1 MATNRSNTPLKSP
14 GSPKGLGFFNQFVR
28 HFIRPYGEADDAP
41 SEETVIRRIKPFNCE
56 WLIRPK
62 VAVSETAATILEN
75 AKLFDENGS
84 EYSDILNEKFL
95 QAFAEK
101 FSSIQDDLKLL
112 KKDSDEK
119 PTKDNVIA
127 LLKFLY
133 KEDAELDKIVDSIF
147 KYGGAL
153 FAMSCNI
160 IVARTLIRNHE
171 SYAGLVAAENQ
182 SDADFK
188 RKKDIK
194 EMKKFLT
201 QNIVGETTKKDVIT
215 QQGKDLKAC
224 LTRTKT
230 KKKINHQERKTK
242 KVRARKMTYK
252 NISKNIV

>member
-14 GSPKGLGFFNQFVR
+14 GSPKGVGFFNQFVR

-75 AKLFDENGS
+75 AKLFDENGG
-84 EYSDILNEKFL
+84 EYSGDILNEKFL

-101 FSSIQDDLKLL
+101 FSFIQDDLKLL
-112 KKDSDEK
+112 KKDSEEK

-133 KEDAELDKIVDSIF
+133 KEDAELDKIVDSMF

-171 SYAGLVAAENQ
+171 SYAELVAAENQ

-201 QNIVGETTKKDVIT
+201 QNIVGETTKKRCNNTPRKRLESVFDED
-215 QQGKDLKAC
+215 KDEEEDQPP
-224 LTRTKT
+224 R
-230 KKKINHQERKTK
+230 KKNK
-242 KVRARKMTYK
+242 KSKSKK
-252 NISKNIV
+252 NDI

>member
-201 QNIVGETTKKDVIT
+201 QNIVGETTKKRCNNT
-215 QQGKDLKAC
+215 
-224 LTRTKT
+224 
-230 KKKINHQERKTK
+230 
-242 KVRARKMTYK
+242 ARKRLESVFDEDKDEEEDQPPRKK
-252 NISKNIV
+252 NKKSKSKKNDV